1 MGKPF
6 APALREAVQAAMD
19 RLSQEFPE
27 YEFYAVLEGDKMSV
41 SVSRDER
48 PGEDFGLEIFVAF
61 QSIYRKYWKPAAE
74 ELGLRCFL
82 VPTGFGKD
90 KLEQALRE
98 LGLMREWTNRNVTGK
113 DRDEILMR
121 IEVLEKGLP
130 EAFDREDTILYVG

>member
-1 MGKPF
+1 MGKPS

-27 YEFYAVLEGDKMSV
+27 YEFYAVLEVDKMSV

-98 LGLMREWTNRNVTGK
+98 LGLMREWTKKNVTGS
-113 DRDEILMR
+113 DQEYILMR
-121 IEVLEKGLP
+121 IEGLEKGLP

>member
-1 MGKPF
+1 
-6 APALREAVQAAMD
+6 
-19 RLSQEFPE
+19 
-27 YEFYAVLEGDKMSV
+27 MSV

-61 QSIYRKYWKPAAE
+61 QSIYNQYWEPAIE
-74 ELGLRCFL
+74 ELGIRCFIA
-82 VPTGFGKD
+82 PTCFGKD

-98 LGLMREWTNRNVTGK
+98 LGMMREWTNRNVTGK

-130 EAFDREDTILYVG
+130 EAFDREDTILYVGKTGERGTLSAALGG

>member
-1 MGKPF
+1 
-6 APALREAVQAAMD
+6 
-19 RLSQEFPE
+19 
-27 YEFYAVLEGDKMSV
+27 MSV

-98 LGLMREWTNRNVTGK
+98 LGMMREWTNRNVTGK

-121 IEVLEKGLP
+121 IEVLEKRLP

>member
-27 YEFYAVLEGDKMSV
+27 YEFYAVLEVDKMSV

-48 PGEDFGLEIFVAF
+48 PGEDFGLEIFVA
-61 QSIYRKYWKPAAE
+61 
-74 ELGLRCFL
+74 
-82 VPTGFGKD
+82 

-98 LGLMREWTNRNVTGK
+98 LGLMREWTKKNVTGS
-113 DRDEILMR
+113 DQEYILMR
-121 IEVLEKGLP
+121 IEGLEKGLP

>member
-1 MGKPF
+1 
-6 APALREAVQAAMD
+6 
-19 RLSQEFPE
+19 
-27 YEFYAVLEGDKMSV
+27 MSV

-90 KLEQALRE
+90 KLE
-98 LGLMREWTNRNVTGK
+98 WTKKNVTGS
-113 DRDEILMR
+113 DQEYILMR
-121 IEVLEKGLP
+121 IEGLEKGLP

>member
-1 MGKPF
+1 MSF
-6 APALREAVQAAMD
+6 TQ
-19 RLSQEFPE
+19 F
-27 YEFYAVLEGDKMSV
+27 LEVDKMSV

-61 QSIYRKYWKPAAE
+61 QSIYRKYWKPAVE
-74 ELGLRCFL
+74 ELGLQCFL

-98 LGLMREWTNRNVTGK
+98 LGLMREWTKKNVTGS
-113 DRDEILMR
+113 DQEYILMR
-121 IEVLEKGLP
+121 IEGLEKGLP